1 MLSDNDVDFEYLVG
15 GTLPAEY
22 VETLVEQ
29 PDALDENAVD
39 LEQIYLLKTH
49 S

>member
-22 VETLVEQ
+22 VYVGGNKNALQQRYVYVETR
-29 PDALDENAVD
+29 
-39 LEQIYLLKTH
+39 LKCR
-49 S
+49 